1 MTPASVPY
9 LCGGIF
15 FDLLLQARKPR
26 QKARN
31 KLQGGSDGLSDPEV
45 MKAFIY
51 IVTGDEIFSAGD
63 TFGKCTSQ
71 YKSCQISNNTYIP
84 FAEPS
89 TVSAFDMAIKSKNSD
104 LLKRM
109 SEFIDTFINL
119 EKAEWLI
126 KALFEVIQKDSGINE
141 TDEFAISRFQSVK
154 TCELCDVISVELQ
167 PFLLSVLHYI
177 ILYRPDNEKGKA
189 TFESWFSRTSDRAE
203 WKFINTSIGNSIV
216 QHLNV
221 SYIDFSEKP
230 LTEDNDDTETTE
242 SEVYQANSEFADS
255 STLQIINNP
264 TIVNQYGE
272 KNIHIEHVENLKL

>member
-126 KALFEVIQKDSGINE
+126 GLF
-141 TDEFAISRFQSVK
+141 
-154 TCELCDVISVELQ
+154 
-167 PFLLSVLHYI
+167 
-177 ILYRPDNEKGKA
+177 
-189 TFESWFSRTSDRAE
+189 
-203 WKFINTSIGNSIV
+203 
-216 QHLNV
+216 
-221 SYIDFSEKP
+221 
-230 LTEDNDDTETTE
+230 
-242 SEVYQANSEFADS
+242 
-255 STLQIINNP
+255 
-264 TIVNQYGE
+264 
-272 KNIHIEHVENLKL
+272 